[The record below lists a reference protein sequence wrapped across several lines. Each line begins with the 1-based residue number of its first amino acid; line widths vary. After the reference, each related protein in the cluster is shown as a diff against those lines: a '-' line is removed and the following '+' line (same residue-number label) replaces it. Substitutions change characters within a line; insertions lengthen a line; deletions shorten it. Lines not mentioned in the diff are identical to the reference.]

1 MITAGTQEEA
11 AHAYDIA
18 AIEYRGIN
26 AVTNFD
32 LSTYIRWLRPGSNS
46 LAANSQEQ
54 PKPNIPDFNRNN
66 PSKEE
71 KQMSIFNPNN
81 SFTED
86 IDTSRTRDIFQSQ
99 STMPP
104 ISPTCTTK
112 SSNSPTALGL
122 LLKSSI
128 FKELV
133 EKNLNDE
140 NEESDDD
147 KNDTIK
153 NLLPQ
158 TNGTENLK
166 RILYEGIHNIPFSC
180 SSNTDVL
187 PALESRE
194 KSMLPLCNS
203 RGQSLW
209 NDGAMNMFSSTDFN

>member
-66 PSKEE
+66 PSKEK
-71 KQMSIFNPNN
+71 KQMSIFNPN

-86 IDTSRTRDIFQSQ
+86 IDTSRTRDIFQSH
-99 STMPP
+99 TIMPP

-203 RGQSLW
+203 RGQSVW